1 MPDAASPTDASPFAV
16 VGRADRARL
25 LGQRPRLLWFTGVS
39 GAGKSTIAAA
49 AERRLVAAGRH
60 CFLLDGDDLRLG
72 LCRDL
77 GFSDADRHENV
88 RRAGEVARLMTDAGL
103 IVLAAFISPFRADR
117 AAVRG
122 LAAPGEFVEIHVD
135 TPLAV
140 AEARDPKGLYR
151 RARAGQIAHFT
162 GLGSGYEPPL
172 MPELHLDTT
181 VLSAEEAA
189 TRVIAAALG

>member
-1 MPDAASPTDASPFAV
+1 MSTPAV
-16 VGRADRARL
+16 PPGDPPPPPIGRAARAQL
-25 LGQRPRLLWFTGVS
+25 MGQQPRLLWFTGVS
-39 GAGKSTIAAA
+39 GAGKSTIAMA
-49 AERRLVAAGRH
+49 AERRLVAAGRR

-77 GFSDADRHENV
+77 GFTDADRHENV

-103 IVLAAFISPFRADR
+103 IVLAAFISPFRLDR
-117 AAVRG
+117 ELVRG

-135 TPLAV
+135 TPLDV

-162 GLGSGYEPPL
+162 GLTSSYEPPVT
-172 MPELHLDTT
+172 PELHLDTT
-181 VLSAEEAA
+181 VLSVDQAAE
-189 TRVIAAALG
+189 RVVAAAVA